1 MNPSEPPTDV
11 PSPTPSNEEIVD
23 PALPAGSHQIV
34 VIRRHP
40 FGLVAL
46 ILQVGIGLG
55 IAFSLIFFLV
65 PSVLAGTD
73 PDRISSIR
81 SGLMLATV
89 IVGAIAA
96 IFLLIA
102 AALYRQNR
110 WVISDD
116 SITQVLRAGLF
127 NFNTSGLSMANIED
141 VTSLRKGI
149 FANLF
154 GFGILKVETAGE
166 HSNFHFF
173 YCPTPDMYA
182 KILLDARERFIEGD
196 PGRAERANEKLN
208 APRGVQN

>member
-11 PSPTPSNEEIVD
+11 PSPTPTNEETID
-23 PALPAGSHQIV
+23 PALPAGAHQIV

-46 ILQVGIGLG
+46 ILQVVFGLG
-55 IAFSLIFFLV
+55 VSFGLIFFLV
-65 PSVLAGTD
+65 PSVLGNVDAE
-73 PDRISSIR
+73 RINSINNT
-81 SGLMLATV
+81 LMLAAV

-96 IFLLIA
+96 IFLVIA

-110 WVISDD
+110 WVVSDD
-116 SITQVLRAGLF
+116 SITQVLRVGLF

-141 VTSLRKGI
+141 VTSVRKGI

-166 HSNFHFF
+166 HSNFHFYF
-173 YCPTPDMYA
+173 CPKPDMYA
-182 KILLDARERFIEGD
+182 KILLDARERFIDND
-196 PGRAERANEKLN
+196 PTKAERANDLLN
-208 APRGVQN
+208 VPR